1 MRLLEFSQAD
11 QLIAKLDKIINDEDP
26 DFNIKIPAPIRVDD
40 TGDVWDYAEGFPCNG
55 ESHEE
60 QAKIRQEIRSMK
72 PEIME
77 IPHNKM
83 ITGQDYVSG
92 EGLRKYLEHPSDK
105 LPNIYFHNGKYV
117 VMDGNHR
124 IVADV
129 LTGKTST
136 KCNVFN
142 MDEYVAPDGC
152 FL

>member
-1 MRLLEFSQAD
+1 MRLFEFD
-11 QLIAKLDKIINDEDP
+11 QTEELIAKLDKIENLEDP
-26 DFNIKIPAPIRVDD
+26 DFNIKIPAPIKVDE

-60 QAKIRQEIRSMK
+60 QARIRQEMRSMT
-72 PEIME
+72 PEIMDL
-77 IPHNKM
+77 PHNKL

-92 EGLRKYLEHPSDK
+92 EGLRKYLKSPSSQ

-124 IVADV
+124 LVADV
-129 LTGKTST
+129 LMGKNSS
-136 KCNVFN
+136 KCNVFDMN
-142 MDEYVAPDGC
+142 EYVAPDGC